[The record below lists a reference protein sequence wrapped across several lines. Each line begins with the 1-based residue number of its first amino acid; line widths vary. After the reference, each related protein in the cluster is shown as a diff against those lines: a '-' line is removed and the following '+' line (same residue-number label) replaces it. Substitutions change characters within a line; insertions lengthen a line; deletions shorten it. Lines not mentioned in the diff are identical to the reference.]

1 MGTLNNIYSGTADF
15 GKLYALWGAII
26 GTIICIVLIIMS
38 IIAFRHKI
46 TLTSKASGTVT
57 KATNCTKGNN
67 NDETCSFNAILDS
80 IGVTVTIKTNKKV
93 DYKIGDKINTIY
105 YNPNDTSKAALKP
118 DNETTQ
124 GIILLVIGIFGII
137 ISWTTVWLTN
147 HFKAF
152 AAVEGASGMYNIL
165 KN

>member
-26 GTIICIVLIIMS
+26 GTIVCIVLIILS
-38 IIAFRHKI
+38 IIAFRHKP
-46 TLTSKASGTVT
+46 TLTAKTFGTVT
-57 KATNCTKGNN
+57 QAPDCTKGNN
-67 NDETCSFNAILDS
+67 NVNTCSFNAVLDS
-80 IGVTVTIKTNKKV
+80 IGVTVTIKTNEKV
-93 DYKIGDKINTIY
+93 NYKVGDRINTIY

-152 AAVEGASGMYNIL
+152 AAVEGASGMYNIF